1 MKIMKITFISLCLIA
16 IAMSNINA
24 QPRPTRPTRP
34 EPNTSESKPR
44 QSLQEIRE
52 QSKIA
57 ERLLDD
63 PYIFKQGEVSLSL
76 DPSIKRDAYIELI
89 AKSDEIIE
97 QYQDEVDKF
106 LSSNPDPSV
115 FAKRL
120 FRVKG
125 RVKSLD
131 SFFAQTEKAFKSGTS
146 AGQVSYLQNLYLY
159 KGFLQSV
166 TKIYPNESVLQE
178 SLKQVS
184 VAIESYG
191 SREKFMEKME
201 ANYKNMTKNMRM
213 IPAGMSSPKIEAMVK
228 NKYEAAFPGFK
239 VTKVNITYNNWI
251 IDKNDLGIPL
261 MRKVSISVGGKNAKG
276 ECGIGSA
283 NVGEDYQGGGSYG
296 QAYMYL
302 PSDPIIVPC
311 ENIK

>member
-1 MKIMKITFISLCLIA
+1 MNI
-16 IAMSNINA
+16 INA
-24 QPRPTRPTRP
+24 QPG
-34 EPNTSESKPR
+34 PNKPDQNGKPR

-52 QSKIA
+52 QSKVA

-89 AKSDEIIE
+89 AKSDDIIK

-131 SFFAQTEKAFKSGTS
+131 SFFAQTEKAFKSGVS

-166 TKIYPNESVLQE
+166 TKIYPNESLLQE

-184 VAIESYG
+184 EAIESYG
-191 SREKFMEKME
+191 SREKFMDKME

-228 NKYEAAFPGFK
+228 NKYEAAFKEFK
-239 VTKVNITYNNWI
+239 VIKVNITYTTWI

-261 MRKVSISVGGKNAKG
+261 MRKLSVSVGVKNTKG

-283 NVGEDYQGGGSYG
+283 NVGEDYEGGGSYG